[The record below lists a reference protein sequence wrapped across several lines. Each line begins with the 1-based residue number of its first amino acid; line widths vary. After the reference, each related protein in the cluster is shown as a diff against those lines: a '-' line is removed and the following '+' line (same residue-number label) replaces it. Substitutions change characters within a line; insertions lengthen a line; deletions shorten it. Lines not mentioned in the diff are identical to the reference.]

1 MTADFQR
8 ISFDNAVSALRATNT
23 LKARESAPKLV
34 NWCSGA
40 AEGLAQHGDGLL
52 KPSSTWGDLKRA
64 VAALST
70 SACLRPAARALADAE
85 RMPRS
90 ADRIRS
96 VLRELASESLTQAL
110 GRMAPLAGHSL
121 ALPDSAATQGRN
133 GGETV
138 GTATMS
144 HLAVLDNIAT
154 YHREHER
161 YYTVYKYEHAAELA
175 REANKLKVL
184 ADVWLSSGKRAP
196 HYPKTD
202 FDQPAFRTAGCDD
215 LNALPAIAAI
225 GILFMEGQGEPTE
238 IRTLKAKL
246 GARGA
251 GSIRAGEW
259 LAGMMAAAW
268 PRESVLLDDKFAKV
282 ARPRYR
288 TIATNWIG
296 SLETILLGRLL
307 VLAVDKLTTI
317 DFTPRA
323 LRAAPKQA
331 GEKLALAARII
342 EQAARLEAIGG
353 VELSGND
360 EWWTDY
366 REQLGSVNDHR
377 A

>member
-1 MTADFQR
+1 MTGDFQR

-23 LKARESAPKLV
+23 LKASESAPELV

-40 AEGLAQHGDGLL
+40 AEGLAEHGDSLL
-52 KPSSTWGDLKRA
+52 KPSSTWAELKRA
-64 VAALST
+64 VAALSA

-90 ADRIRS
+90 ADRIRTM
-96 VLRELASESLTQAL
+96 LRELASETLTQAL
-110 GRMAPLAGHSL
+110 GRMAPLAGHNL
-121 ALPDSAATQGRN
+121 ALPGSAAAQGRN
-133 GGETV
+133 AGETA
-138 GTATMS
+138 GTATLS
-144 HLAVLDNIAT
+144 HIAALDNIAT

-175 REANKLKVL
+175 REANKLKVV
-184 ADVWLSSGKRAP
+184 ADIWLTSGKPAL
-196 HYPKTD
+196 HYPETD

-215 LNALPAIAAI
+215 LNALSAIASI

-238 IRTLKAKL
+238 IRMLKAKL
-246 GARGA
+246 GARGD
-251 GSIRAGEW
+251 GSVRAGEW

-268 PRESVLLDDKFAKV
+268 PRESVLLDDKFANA

-317 DFTPRA
+317 DFTPKA
-323 LRAAPKQA
+323 LRTAPKQA
-331 GEKLALAARII
+331 GEKLVLAARII

-360 EWWTDY
+360 ECWTDY
-366 REQLGSVNDHR
+366 REQLRSVNDLR